1 MTWDQLKQGFTSQ
14 MSAAYDASLGRVERA
29 VREDADRVKRAV
41 AAFFEALA
49 QARANLDRAAPLL
62 PNPLQGPA
70 EAALVA
76 RYAEMRQLYDA
87 LVLGISQNAVSVA
100 EREVGIAPAVIIVIG
115 MVGLTAAGVAW
126 ALAAYEYAAGLRDQ
140 SAFLVAELEARKEAM
155 RTGRTL
161 PPASPTPSTPA
172 PAAPPDAP
180 DARGGGW
187 GWVLVGLGLA
197 GGAIYLLPKL
207 GKG

>member
-1 MTWDQLKQGFTSQ
+1 MTWEQLAQGFTSRIA
-14 MSAAYDASLGRVERA
+14 SAYDASLGRVERA
-29 VREDADRVKRAV
+29 ITEDAERVKRAV

-49 QARANLDRAAPLL
+49 QARANLDRAVPLL
-62 PNPLQGPA
+62 PSPPQGQA

-87 LVLGISQNAVSVA
+87 LVLGVSQNAVSLA
-100 EREVGIAPAVIIVIG
+100 TREVGVAPAVVIVIG
-115 MVGLTAAGVAW
+115 AVGLTAAGVAW

-155 RTGRTL
+155 RTGKVL
-161 PPASPTPSTPA
+161 PPASPTPSTP
-172 PAAPPDAP
+172 PPPAPPGD
-180 DARGGGW
+180 DKGGGW
-187 GWVLVGLGLA
+187 LWALLGLGLA
-197 GGAIYLLPKL
+197 GGAVYLIPKL